1 MALGAI
7 KANLW
12 PYVLVIIISSLLNL
26 IYFFRVIEN
35 VYMSGEGAVV
45 KRSKGLE
52 LPLSMLIPI
61 VVLGVGVLV
70 LGLTNEQIV
79 TRVLQNA
86 LLGGG
91 F

>member
-1 MALGAI
+1 M
-7 KANLW
+7 
-12 PYVLVIIISSLLNL
+12 LVIIISSLLNL

-35 VYMSGEGAVV
+35 VYMSGEGGAVV
-45 KRSKGLE
+45 KRSKGGLE